1 MVLTL
6 FKKFCEIFNIHMT
19 NILADFEICISV
31 PLITEQ
37 TTEGEV
43 LRKLSMELR
52 VKILPGLEAKRLR
65 RIIANAGDF
74 TG

>member
-1 MVLTL
+1 MLTL

-31 PLITEQ
+31 PLSTEQ

-43 LRKLSMELR
+43 VRKLSMELR
-52 VKILPGLEAKRLR
+52 VKILPGLEAKTLR